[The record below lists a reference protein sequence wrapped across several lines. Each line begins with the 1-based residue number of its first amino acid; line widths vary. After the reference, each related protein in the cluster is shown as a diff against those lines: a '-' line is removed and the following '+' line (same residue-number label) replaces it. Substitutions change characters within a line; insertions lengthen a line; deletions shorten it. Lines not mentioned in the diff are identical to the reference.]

1 MLLIAFTSPHH
12 QDVTNTT
19 NIKLSPLPPPIH
31 HSNHLHEYH
40 LYKYHRY
47 KHPPP
52 PPPCF
57 KNMATEWM
65 NVITK
70 LTALMNQICW
80 PSNEFR
86 LVHQV
91 RNMCHVFVLQ
101 HFTVHC
107 VLQISLLRLTVYC
120 KLRLFVFKIPDN
132 KRLISQKI
140 FEQFNRHGS

>member
-52 PPPCF
+52 SASLLQKYSNRMNECDNKTHCTNESNMLTIKRIQTGPPSEKYVPC
-57 KNMATEWM
+57 
-65 NVITK
+65 
-70 LTALMNQICW
+70 
-80 PSNEFR
+80 
-86 LVHQV
+86 V
-91 RNMCHVFVLQ
+91 R
-101 HFTVHC
+101 FTTLHSTLC
-107 VLQISLLRLTVYC
+107 AANKLLRLTVYC

-140 FEQFNRHGS
+140 FEQFIRHGS